1 MKNTNAQ
8 VFKMALDAADL
19 SGLTLIYKRCRRFYF
34 LLTGVYA
41 IVYIAILLMLSLQ
54 YLVIARQMPL
64 SAEPVILGILLLMVY
79 LLRLLH
85 RKAGR
90 FRGHY
95 RRLKKDR
102 QTWQKT
108 VVKGKLLAAYA
119 GSDALVY
126 QVEDTLVR
134 VQNYQLLLG
143 WQVQVFQCMENQEI
157 ALHFLPESR
166 LLLGAYYPGI
176 PPNTTET
183 KPLTEAQVQAMAAA
197 DQQVQVM
204 DIVTGTVTEII
215 MGLYVNPVLSMR
227 GMGSSRFVQVRLGN
241 DLYQWYSEKIPV
253 TGAVSKL
260 AVMR

>member
-1 MKNTNAQ
+1 
-8 VFKMALDAADL
+8 MALDAADL
-19 SGLTLIYKRCRRFYF
+19 SGLTQICNRCRRLNF

-41 IVYIAILLMLSLQ
+41 IVYIAILLMLCLQ
-54 YLVIARQMPL
+54 YLVITRQVPL
-64 SAEPVILGILLLMVY
+64 GAEPVILGVLLLMLY

-108 VVKGKLLAAYA
+108 VVKGTLRAAYA

-126 QVEDTLVR
+126 QVDDKWVN
-134 VQNYQLLLG
+134 VQNYYLFLG
-143 WQVQVFQCMENQEI
+143 WQIQVFQCMENQEI
-157 ALHFLPESR
+157 ELHFLPESR
-166 LLLGAYYPGI
+166 LLLGAYYPRVL
-176 PPNTTET
+176 PNTTET
-183 KPLTEAQVQAMAAA
+183 KPLTEAQIQTMAEVKK
-197 DQQVQVM
+197 QVQVM

-215 MGLYVNPVLSMR
+215 MGTYVSPVALVP

-241 DLYQWYSEKIPV
+241 DLYQWYSEKTPV
-253 TGAVSKL
+253 KGAVSKL
-260 AVMR
+260 AIMR